1 MVIDMIKNVL
11 NNDIMVEFDLL
22 YVILIIIEILLIFLD
37 MNQIWL
43 FKGFFF
49 EIMFL
54 SIFVDNVIDY
64 LGDG

>member
-1 MVIDMIKNVL
+1 MIKNVL
-11 NNDIMVEFDLL
+11 NNDIMVGFDLL
-22 YVILIIIEILLIFLD
+22 YVIFMIVEILLIFLD

-54 SIFVDNVIDY
+54 NIFFDNVIDF

>member
-1 MVIDMIKNVL
+1 MIKNVL
-11 NNDIMVEFDLL
+11 NNDIMVGFDLL
-22 YVILIIIEILLIFLD
+22 YVIFMIVEILLIFLD
-37 MNQIWL
+37 MNQRWL

-54 SIFVDNVIDY
+54 SIFVDNVIDF

>member
-1 MVIDMIKNVL
+1 MIKNVL
-11 NNDIMVEFDLL
+11 NNDIMVGFDLL
-22 YVILIIIEILLIFLD
+22 YVIFMIVEILLIFLD

-54 SIFVDNVIDY
+54 SIFVDNVIDF

>member
-1 MVIDMIKNVL
+1 MINNVL
-11 NNDIMVEFDLL
+11 NNGIMVGFDLL
-22 YVILIIIEILLIFLD
+22 YVIFIIVEIFLIFLD

-54 SIFVDNVIDY
+54 SIFVDNVIDF

>member
-1 MVIDMIKNVL
+1 MIINVL
-11 NNDIMVEFDLL
+11 NNDTMVGFDLL
-22 YVILIIIEILLIFLD
+22 YVIFMIVGILLIFLD

-54 SIFVDNVIDY
+54 SIFVDNVIDL

>member
-1 MVIDMIKNVL
+1 MIKNVL
-11 NNDIMVEFDLL
+11 NNDIMVGFDLL
-22 YVILIIIEILLIFLD
+22 YVIFMIVEILLIFLD
-37 MNQIWL
+37 MNQILL

-54 SIFVDNVIDY
+54 NIFFDNVIDF

>member
-1 MVIDMIKNVL
+1 MIKNVL
-11 NNDIMVEFDLL
+11 NNDIMVGFDLL
-22 YVILIIIEILLIFLD
+22 YVIFIIVEILLIFLD
-37 MNQIWL
+37 MNEILL

-54 SIFVDNVIDY
+54 NIFFDNVIDF

>member
-1 MVIDMIKNVL
+1 MIKNVL
-11 NNDIMVEFDLL
+11 NNDIMVGFDLL
-22 YVILIIIEILLIFLD
+22 YVIFIIVEILLIFLD
-37 MNQIWL
+37 MNQILL

-54 SIFVDNVIDY
+54 SIFVDNVIDF